1 MTHIQKFN
9 ERYQPKVRDTLNS
22 LKNYFT
28 TDGVHTKNLLDHFI
42 VYTNTLV
49 IDLDIP
55 SGFKGGKAERDRV
68 KYYLIRS
75 GFEQTSQACK
85 ITLFVFNTSSWFP
98 ITTPSDIVKACPL
111 TITI

>member
-9 ERYQPKVRDTLNS
+9 ERYQPNIKDTLNS

-28 TDGVHTKNLLDHFI
+28 TDGVYTKKLLDHFI

-55 SGFKGGKAERDRV
+55 SGFEGGKSERDRV
-68 KYYLIRS
+68 KYSLSRA
-75 GFEQTSQACK
+75 GFEQTNISQLA
-85 ITLFVFNTSSWFP
+85 ITLSPDDLEWVKDFFSS
-98 ITTPSDIVKACPL
+98 L
-111 TITI
+111 